1 MRGVLSTVCCC
12 TDFGRAVAS
21 TPVSASGGIQDT
33 LRQQVQELSHRVE
46 ELEQITSDTESNMV
60 LVNDKVDRLTRAVAN
75 QEASFNKRLSD
86 VLAQLQE
93 PL

>member
-1 MRGVLSTVCCC
+1 M
-12 TDFGRAVAS
+12 D
-21 TPVSASGGIQDT
+21 
-33 LRQQVQELSHRVE
+33 ELK
-46 ELEQITSDTESNMV
+46 QITSDTESNMV